1 MGGQLVQFMEVS
13 FQKVGIYSSREMA
26 IYSDSRSQTGE
37 QISKVEVYFY
47 SLDLDGERHIRRMV
61 KLSRLGEKRPI
72 RHIIGVDYEKD

>member
-13 FQKVGIYSSREMA
+13 FQEVGIYSSREMV
-26 IYSDSRSQTGE
+26 IYSDGRSQTGE

-61 KLSRLGEKRPI
+61 ISRLGEKRPI
-72 RHIIGVDYEKD
+72 RHIIGVDDEKD

>member
-13 FQKVGIYSSREMA
+13 FQEVGIYSSREMA
-26 IYSDSRSQTGE
+26 IYSDGRSQTGE

-61 KLSRLGEKRPI
+61 ISRLGEKRPI
-72 RHIIGVDYEKD
+72 RHIIGVDDEKD